1 MAGPPAGAG
10 PEEFVRAGYAN
21 FNSGERTPTAEWW
34 HEDAVFVAARE
45 DPDSSAH
52 VGLPAVIGQ
61 YGRWVEAYPDLTVEP
76 LEVRAGAD
84 RVFAWIRF
92 SGRGAESGLAMDM
105 ELAHIW
111 TLRDGKIARI
121 EEYFDR
127 DEGLAAAGLA

>member
-1 MAGPPAGAG
+1 MSSPPTNAS

-21 FNSGERTPTAEWW
+21 FNSGDRTPTADWW

-45 DPDSSAH
+45 DPDSATH
-52 VGLPAVIGQ
+52 DGLPAVIAQ
-61 YGRWVEAYPDLTVEP
+61 YARWVEAYPDLTVEP
-76 LEVRAGAD
+76 LDVRAAGD
-84 RVFAWIRF
+84 RVFAWVRF
-92 SGRGAESGLAMDM
+92 SGTGAESGLPMGM

-111 TLRDGKIARI
+111 SLRDGKIARI